1 MTSITLP
8 QPPLS
13 SASLPVRIG
22 PHDRITI
29 NGTQYGYAKPIE
41 GFGYM
46 LSRLDTQPRL
56 VEEFSF
62 EQLSNLRDTARYTY
76 DRNWFAPGRKVTP
89 GRQSL
94 DRLSDIDDREL
105 PKVLWKLEWVARFL
119 SHEVNGNTTRSDQ
132 SMQALRPTIY
142 AEICELEIA
151 KSRRP
156 GSGRKR
162 MAGAES
168 IVRDPPSIRRWRD
181 WITSYELSGH
191 NPCVLRDNRRN
202 NGNRSPQVSSKITSL
217 MWEFTVKYAQSHRP
231 KKKHLYTDLCE
242 AIDALPENVEAQSAG
257 RPPVF
262 AHPSL
267 KTFCKAINKHDQFDI
282 YAGRNGLKAA
292 KIKYAMISA
301 GTDVTRPFQR
311 IEIDEWQVSLMTL
324 LVDSGLWG
332 QLTVQQQEE
341 CKGRMWIC
349 VAIDC
354 ATRCIVGMRLVDT
367 PSSANVMAT
376 LRMAVSDKTDYA
388 TAAGALSPW
397 DMRGSP
403 EQVVSDSGSSFI
415 ADIVQAAIINLS
427 AAPKIP
433 PIDLTYF
440 RGRIERVFGT
450 VHTALIS
457 RFHGRTF
464 ADTVELGDYNPKL
477 MANLDRNEIAR
488 ILVRF
493 VVDAYHNMP
502 HCGLGGE
509 TPFNAW
515 LRLTKL
521 FGVIEPPDRDKKRA
535 IFGVK
540 LKRKLRTGGIHI
552 LGLSYNSEHLE
563 SYRRRVGEVE
573 VDVCLD
579 QEDIGL
585 VSVKV
590 GAEWLTVP
598 CVRSGFDR
606 ISVRAWIETIKDLR
620 RRFTDEAII
629 AEPIVRQAIKDIQTI
644 STEAARRMGIGDHI
658 DTPEMIEQAEQN
670 LAIGFLWAN
679 SDADNTVNEANL
691 FSQAYPA
698 GGDDPKR
705 EPERQPAP
713 PIRPTNF
720 RMED

>member
-1 MTSITLP
+1 MTFIA
-8 QPPLS
+8 PPPS
-13 SASLPVRIG
+13 PPPCPTSLHVRIG
-22 PHDRITI
+22 PYDRVTI
-29 NGTQYGYAKPIE
+29 NGIPYSNATPIAGGYA
-41 GFGYM
+41 
-46 LSRLDTQPRL
+46 LSRLDTHPPL

-76 DRNWFAPGRKVTP
+76 DRNWFAPEGRVTP
-89 GRQSL
+89 RRQLL
-94 DRLSDIDDREL
+94 DRLSDLDDREL

-119 SHEVNGNTTRSDQ
+119 NHEVNGNATRSDP
-132 SMQALRPTIY
+132 SMLTLRPVIY
-142 AEICELEIA
+142 AEICEFENA
-151 KSRRP
+151 KSSRP
-156 GSGRKR
+156 DSVRKR
-162 MAGAES
+162 MAGTET
-168 IVRDPPSIRRWRD
+168 ITRNPPSIRRWRD
-181 WITSYELSGH
+181 WITSYELAGH

-202 NGNRSPQVSSKITSL
+202 NGNRNPQVSSKITSL
-217 MWEFTVKYAQSHRP
+217 MWEFTAKYAQPHRP
-231 KKKHLYTDLCE
+231 MKKHLYTDLCE
-242 AIDALPENVEAQSAG
+242 AIDALPENLEAQSAG

-292 KIKYAMISA
+292 KIKYAMVSVGA
-301 GTDVTRPFQR
+301 DVTRPFQR
-311 IEIDEWQVSLMTL
+311 IEIDEWKISLMTL
-324 LVDSGLWG
+324 LVDSGLWN
-332 QLTVQQQEE
+332 QLTSQQQEE

-367 PSSANVMAT
+367 PSSANVIAT
-376 LRMAVSDKTDYA
+376 LRMIVSDKSGYGS
-388 TAAGALSPW
+388 AAGALTPW
-397 DMRGSP
+397 DMRGAP
-403 EQVVSDSGSSFI
+403 EQIVSDSGTSFI
-415 ADIVQAAIINLS
+415 ADVVQAAIIDLS

-433 PIDLTYF
+433 PIDLTHF

-464 ADTVELGDYNPKL
+464 KDTSELGDYNPWL

-488 ILVRF
+488 ILVRY
-493 VVDAYHNMP
+493 VVDVYHNMP

-509 TPFNAW
+509 TPRNAW

-521 FGVIEPPDRDKKRA
+521 FGVIEPPDRDKMRA
-535 IFGVK
+535 IFGIR
-540 LKRKLRTGGIHI
+540 LKRKLRAGGIHI
-552 LGLSYNSEHLE
+552 LGLNYNSEHFE
-563 SYRRRVGEVE
+563 SYRRRVGDVE

-579 QEDIGL
+579 QEDIGS

-606 ISVRAWIETIKDLR
+606 ISVRTWIETIKDLR
-620 RRFTDEAII
+620 RRFTDEAKI

-644 STEAARRMGIGDHI
+644 STGAARRMGIGDYI

-670 LAIGFLWAN
+670 LSIGFVWAN
-679 SDADNTVNEANL
+679 SDADNTVNEVNI

-698 GGDDPKR
+698 GGDDLKR